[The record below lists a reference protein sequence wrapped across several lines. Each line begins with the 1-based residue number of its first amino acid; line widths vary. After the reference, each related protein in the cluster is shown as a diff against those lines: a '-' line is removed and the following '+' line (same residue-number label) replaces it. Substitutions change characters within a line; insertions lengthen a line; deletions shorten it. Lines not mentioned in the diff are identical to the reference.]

1 MFMKRK
7 IDVRLSVLSKLIYR
21 FNVILTRIAGSY
33 FMATDKQI
41 LKFIW
46 RGKKHF
52 STFGS
57 DQVWQTERQKTR
69 NSQHNIDERT
79 NAES

>member
-7 IDVRLSVLSKLIYR
+7 TDVRMSVLSKLIYR

-33 FMATDKQI
+33 FMAIDKQI

-46 RGKKHF
+46 RGKNHF
-52 STFGS
+52 STFWCRS
-57 DQVWQTERQKTR
+57 SVADRKAKDPE
-69 NSQHNIDERT
+69 
-79 NAES
+79 

>member
-21 FNVILTRIAGSY
+21 FNVILTRIARSY
-33 FMATDKQI
+33 FMAIDKQI
-41 LKFIW
+41 LKLIW

-52 STFGS
+52 STSWFRS
-57 DQVWQTERQKTR
+57 SVADRKAKDPE
-69 NSQHNIDERT
+69 
-79 NAES
+79 